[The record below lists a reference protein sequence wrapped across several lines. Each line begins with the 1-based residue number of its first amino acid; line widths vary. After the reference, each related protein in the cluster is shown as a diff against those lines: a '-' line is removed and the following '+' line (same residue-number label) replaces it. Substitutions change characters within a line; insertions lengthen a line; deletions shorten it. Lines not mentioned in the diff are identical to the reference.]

1 VCAARLSPEKGVDV
15 LLRAAAQ
22 LRRQV
27 PGVHIRIYGDS
38 QAGFDN
44 YVAGLVGLRTAL
56 GVEDM
61 VSFAGL
67 VDCPYSHWSDAA
79 VYVQPSRADS
89 LPLAPL
95 EAMAVGLPVVAA
107 SVGGL
112 AEVVAD
118 GHSGTLVPPDEP
130 EALAD
135 ALAELLK
142 DPDRAARMGAA
153 GRQRVERLFTLD
165 RFLDRILEV
174 YTEVADRPPR
184 RPQPRIRRYVL
195 RARS

>member
-1 VCAARLSPEKGVDV
+1 
-15 LLRAAAQ
+15 
-22 LRRQV
+22 
-27 PGVHIRIYGDS
+27 
-38 QAGFDN
+38 
-44 YVAGLVGLRTAL
+44 
-56 GVEDM
+56 
-61 VSFAGL
+61 
-67 VDCPYSHWSDAA
+67 
-79 VYVQPSRADS
+79 
-89 LPLAPL
+89 
-95 EAMAVGLPVVAA
+95 MAVGLPVVAA

-174 YTEVADRPPR
+174 YSEVADRPPR